1 MFILRSFQQFC
12 LFLANDLIGRL
23 VDNIIRSNH
32 KNATAAKNLQE
43 KLEDFTGP
51 FGRQTGGGVDGA
63 EIQHGVCGHSE
74 AA

>member
-1 MFILRSFQQFC
+1 MYSFRLFC

-32 KNATAAKNLQE
+32 KNATAAKNLQK
-43 KLEDFTGP
+43 KLEDIIGLFV
-51 FGRQTGGGVDGA
+51 QEMGGGGDDGGMSHVA
-63 EIQHGVCGHSE
+63 CGHSE